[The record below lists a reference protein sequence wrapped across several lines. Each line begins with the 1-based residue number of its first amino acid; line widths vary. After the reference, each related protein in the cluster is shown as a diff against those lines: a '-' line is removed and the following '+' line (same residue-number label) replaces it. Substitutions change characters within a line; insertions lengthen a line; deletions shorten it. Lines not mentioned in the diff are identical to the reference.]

1 MMKKPAPSF
10 LSFLSWLIKIA
21 IVIAAAFYIYQ
32 KIAHRSDLSLFP
44 EQVANAWA
52 AHAGISL
59 LALALVFLNWGLEA
73 WKWKLLL
80 NKLVPVNY
88 SFAFRS
94 ILAGVTT
101 GIFTPNRVG
110 EFGGRV
116 FYLEEG
122 HRMEAALL
130 SFAGGLLQLLV
141 TVLAAIPAMLLRP
154 AIHFYLPIDI
164 QLAKIFVVAFA
175 AGVLILYFF
184 RNKWLP
190 VFSSYRQVFLAHGLM
205 HWIGIFFISLIR
217 YGVFSFQFYLLL
229 RFFGIH
235 LDVTTA
241 YIAISLTFFSAA
253 VIPTLALSEIGVR
266 GSVSLI
272 FVGLYSS
279 NDLGIIGASFLLWI
293 INIALPA
300 IAGSVFVLGIH
311 PFKKR
316 KTG

>member
-1 MMKKPAPSF
+1 MKKPAPSF

-32 KIAHRSDLSLFP
+32 KIAHRRDLSLFP
-44 EQVANAWA
+44 EQVANAWTT
-52 AHAGISL
+52 HAGILL

-80 NKLVPVNY
+80 SKLVPVKY

-130 SFAGGLLQLLV
+130 SFAGGFLQMLV
-141 TVLAAIPAMLLRP
+141 TVLVAIPAMLLMP

-164 QLAKIFVVAFA
+164 QLAKIFAIVFVA
-175 AGVLILYFF
+175 GLLIFFFF

-190 VFSSYRQVFLAHGLM
+190 VFRNYVRVFKAHGLVN
-205 HWIGIFFISLIR
+205 WISIFFISLVR

-229 RFFGIH
+229 KFFGIQ
-235 LDVTTA
+235 LDVITA

-272 FVGLYSS
+272 FIGIYSS

-293 INIALPA
+293 INIAMPA

-311 PFKKR
+311 PFKKS